1 MSVIISSEEKESPA
15 TASTE
20 NGLWVLKCYDPRRQ
34 GSGYG
39 FAQQRLQAML
49 QIEAERHAY
58 SRIAAMTKAEEGEW
72 LKIFP
77 APPQEATRQIT
88 AQCIVGLATLDSIEI
103 IHADIKPA
111 NIFLDFS
118 MNVKIWDFG
127 LSRFSNKQGPH

>member
-58 SRIAAMTKAEEGEW
+58 SRIAAMTKAEEGGTQFLMW
-72 LKIFP
+72 MGASLTI
-77 APPQEATRQIT
+77 Q
-88 AQCIVGLATLDSIEI
+88 DSGY
-103 IHADIKPA
+103 
-111 NIFLDFS
+111 
-118 MNVKIWDFG
+118 FG
-127 LSRFSNKQGPH
+127 I